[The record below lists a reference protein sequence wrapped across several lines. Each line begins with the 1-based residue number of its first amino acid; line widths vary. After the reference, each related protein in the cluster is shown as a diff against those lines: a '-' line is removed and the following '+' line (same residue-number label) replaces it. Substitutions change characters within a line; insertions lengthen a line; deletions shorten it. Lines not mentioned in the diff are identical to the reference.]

1 MKQLLK
7 LFVPVVLVIGA
18 LPLVAQDFNIQLR
31 GTLDYP
37 GQTLAN
43 ICGYAQ
49 NGQEYA
55 LVGASKGLSIV
66 NVTNPTNPVQIVQIP
81 GPNNLWKE
89 IKVYRNYASITT
101 EGGGGVQIVD
111 LTRQHLQT
119 SQKILAVMERRGES
133 VVF

>member
-1 MKQLLK
+1 MRLPFSALFLALL
-7 LFVPVVLVIGA
+7 LAGA
-18 LPLVAQDFNIQLR
+18 APLSAQNFNLQLR

-49 NGQEYA
+49 DGREYA

-66 NVTNPTNPVQIVQIP
+66 DVTNPDNPVQIVQIP
-81 GPNNLWKE
+81 GPDNLWKE
-89 IKVYRNYASITT
+89 IKVYQHYAYVTS

-111 LTRQHLQT
+111 LIKLPSANLDYRY
-119 SQKILAVMERRGES
+119 
-133 VVF
+133 